1 MGRAVRSRLQRQQTQ
16 EQMRLFRK
24 RNPETPK
31 LPIMKSA
38 VIALLRHLLTF
49 IGGTLVAKGI
59 IDAATLTEI
68 IGSVLTLLS
77 VGWMALD
84 KTKGEPNK

>member
-1 MGRAVRSRLQRQQTQ
+1 MK
-16 EQMRLFRK
+16 LFRK

-31 LPIMKSA
+31 LPFMKSA

-59 IDAATLTEI
+59 LDTESLQEI

-84 KTKGEPNK
+84 KTKGEPSKP

>member
-1 MGRAVRSRLQRQQTQ
+1 
-16 EQMRLFRK
+16 MRLFRK
-24 RNPETPK
+24 RTNETNETPK
-31 LPIMKSA
+31 LPLMKAA

-59 IDAATLTEI
+59 IDAEVLQEV
-68 IGSVLTLLS
+68 IGAILTLLS

-84 KTKGEPNK
+84 KYKGPKA

>member
-1 MGRAVRSRLQRQQTQ
+1 
-16 EQMRLFRK
+16 MRIFRK

-31 LPIMKSA
+31 LPFMKSA

-59 IDAATLTEI
+59 LDTESLQEI

-77 VGWMALD
+77 VGWMAID
-84 KTKGEPNK
+84 KTKGEPSKP

>member
-1 MGRAVRSRLQRQQTQ
+1 MK
-16 EQMRLFRK
+16 LFRK

-31 LPIMKSA
+31 LPFMKSA

-59 IDAATLTEI
+59 IDTATLTEI
-68 IGSVLTLLS
+68 IGAIITLLS
-77 VGWMALD
+77 VGWMAVE
-84 KTKGEPNK
+84 KVKGKPEAPKA

>member
-1 MGRAVRSRLQRQQTQ
+1 MGRAVHRGLQRTQ
-16 EQMRLFRK
+16 IFMKLFRK
-24 RNPETPK
+24 RNLETPK

-59 IDAATLTEI
+59 IDSATLTEI